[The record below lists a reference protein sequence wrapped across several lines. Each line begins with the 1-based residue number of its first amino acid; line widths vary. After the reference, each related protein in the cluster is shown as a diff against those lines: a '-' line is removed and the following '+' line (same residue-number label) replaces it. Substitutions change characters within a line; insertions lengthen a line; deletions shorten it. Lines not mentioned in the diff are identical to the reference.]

1 MWFSGIDWADDHHDI
16 HVLDEA
22 GHSVLQLHIAHS
34 PTGIAHLLQAFEQVV
49 GSGSKEQMV
58 CVIEIKQNLLITA
71 LLEAGWPVYPVNPKT
86 VERWRSP
93 AGAKSDQLDAYYL
106 AKIGRSDWPQLVRL
120 QPDSA
125 LLSELKQLTRD
136 QQRLLRQQ
144 TRLINQLTACLK
156 AYYPAAL
163 HCFTKLAQKSTLA
176 FLRAYPT
183 PEQAAQATEQE
194 IAQVLKQAGH
204 TTASRVAPQVRHQ
217 LQQPALRADAAT
229 GRAKAR
235 FLLAVVPQLQVVLE
249 QLAAYERAIEEL
261 WQRHPDH
268 EQFASLPGAGE
279 RLAPRLLAEL
289 GEDAASFEDP
299 QHWQRLAGSIPVLKQ
314 SGKQRSVSQR
324 LACVKPLRDVLYL
337 FALQTIKH
345 EPWCKQY
352 YRKKRKE
359 GKSHAHALRALAS
372 IWLRIIC
379 AMRRNGTC
387 YQREVFVASQHR
399 HQCPAA

>member
-1 MWFSGIDWADDHHDI
+1 
-16 HVLDEA
+16 
-22 GHSVLQLHIAHS
+22 LHIAHNPS
-34 PTGIAHLLQAFEQVV
+34 GIGQLLQALEQVV
-49 GSGSKEQMV
+49 GSGSKEQMG
-58 CVIEIKQNLLITA
+58 CVIETKQNLLITA
-71 LLEAGWPVYPVNPKT
+71 LLAAGWPVYPVNPKS
-86 VERWRSP
+86 VDRWRSP

-106 AKIGRSDWPQLVRL
+106 AKIGRSDWSQLVRL
-120 QPDSA
+120 QPDSE
-125 LLSELKQLTRD
+125 LISELKQLTRD
-136 QQRLLRQQ
+136 QQRLLSQH
-144 TRLINQLTACLK
+144 TRLINQLKACLK

-163 HCFTKLAQKSTLA
+163 HCFPKLAQKSTLA

-194 IAQVLKQAGH
+194 LVQVLKQAGH
-204 TTASRVAPQVRHQ
+204 TTATRVAPRVRHQ

-229 GRAKAR
+229 SRAKAR
-235 FLLAVVPQLQVVLE
+235 LLLALVPQLQVVLE
-249 QLAAYERAIEEL
+249 QMAAYEQAIEEL
-261 WQRHPDH
+261 WQQHPDH

-289 GEDAASFEDP
+289 GDDPASFEDP
-299 QHWQRLAGSIPVLKQ
+299 QRWQRLAGSVPVLKQ

-352 YRKKRKE
+352 YRQKRKE
-359 GKSHAHALRALAS
+359 GKSHAQALRALAS

-379 AMRRNGTC
+379 AMRRSGTY